1 MLKQYITHKLKNLT
15 VEELLYYSNMY
26 NISTRRREAEKIVK
40 ELRRNKEDPFEKQG
54 RKKMLK
60 KLSEITSAETAHSVD
75 VLLHKIAKQYGL
87 EEWLH

>member
-15 VEELLYYSNMY
+15 VEELLYYSKMY
-26 NISTRRREAEKIVK
+26 NISISRREAEKIVK